1 MVRISRDWCAATAF
15 AAVLCLSVSAVTPAS
30 AVGLLT
36 PSDQSQSLD
45 LLNHKVSV
53 VVEDGYVMTTV
64 DQTFSNPHLSDMEAT
79 YSFPVPHKAAV
90 SEFTYWIDGKP
101 VTAEVVEKEKARQI
115 YESEKQAGRN
125 TGLAE
130 QDDYKTF
137 DIRVWPVR
145 GNGDVDIRF
154 SYIQPAKLDT
164 GIGRYLYPL
173 EEGGVDEEKLA
184 FWTAKQ
190 TVTGTFSF
198 DLHLRTDY
206 PIDAV
211 RLPKHPG
218 AQVIQEQDGSWRI
231 HMNNNG
237 LANELANGLEND
249 ADLDLR
255 GAATIDGTGASEG
268 SASTNQNP
276 VTLDQ
281 DIVVYWRQ
289 AENQPARVDLVPYK
303 ADSSGR
309 GTFMLTL
316 TPGMDLQPI
325 TEGRDWIF
333 VLDRSGSMRGK
344 IATLNE
350 GVANA
355 LGKLRPEDRFRII
368 FFNDGTAE
376 LTNGFTSASPDQ
388 VNQALNNIRNVQ
400 ASGSTDLYAGLKR
413 GLDALDSD
421 RTGAIVLVTD
431 GVANVGTTETRKFL
445 ELTQQKDVRLFTAIM
460 GNSANNPLLQPM
472 TDASGGFAVRVS
484 NSDDI
489 VGTLLQ
495 ATSKV
500 THEALHGLKL
510 DLTQKEGSLRIND
523 IRRRNNPSLY
533 RGEQL
538 VLFGHYWGNGEASL
552 KLTGEISGTPVSYET
567 SFIFPETAKRN
578 PEIERLW
585 GFAQIEHDMQ
595 TLSLLGPDPDLKT
608 SIVETSK
615 EYGILTPYTS
625 MLIVQE
631 ARFEELAIDQT
642 NKKRL
647 ATEQAAQKERK
658 TKPVQSTRVDRK
670 KPMFKGNQPSHSG
683 GGGSGSLG
691 ILGLLLAVSA
701 LTIGLKMRQRTA

>member
-1 MVRISRDWCAATAF
+1 MVRISRDWCAATAI
-15 AAVLCLSVSAVTPAS
+15 AAGLCLSVSAVTPAN

-53 VVEDGYVMTTV
+53 VVEDGYVITTV
-64 DQTFSNPHLSDMEAT
+64 NQTFSNPHGNDMEAT

-137 DIRVWPVR
+137 DISVWPVR
-145 GNGDVDIRF
+145 GNDDVDIRF

-206 PIDAV
+206 PVDAV

-218 AQVIQEQDGSWRI
+218 AQITQEQDGSWRV
-231 HMNNNG
+231 HMNNAA
-237 LANELANGLEND
+237 LASGLEKD
-249 ADLDLR
+249 AALDLQS
-255 GAATIDGTGASEG
+255 APTIDETGLSEG
-268 SASTNQNP
+268 EAAQGQTP
-276 VTLDQ
+276 VALDQ

-289 AENQPARVDLVPYK
+289 TQNQPARVDMVPYK
-303 ADSSGR
+303 ADPSGR

-316 TPGMDLQPI
+316 TPGMDLKPI

-333 VLDRSGSMRGK
+333 VLDRSGSMGGK
-344 IATLNE
+344 IATLSE
-350 GVANA
+350 GVGKA

-368 FFNDGTAE
+368 FFNDGTSE
-376 LTNGFTSASPDQ
+376 LTNGFTPASADQ
-388 VNQALNNIRNVQ
+388 INQALNSVRGVQ
-400 ASGSTDLYAGLKR
+400 AGGGTDLYAGLKR
-413 GLDALDSD
+413 GLNALDSD

-431 GVANVGTTETRKFL
+431 GVANVGTTETKKFL

-460 GNSANNPLLQPM
+460 GNSANVPLLEPM

-510 DLTQKEGSLRIND
+510 DLTQKDGSVRIND

-538 VLFGHYWGNGEASL
+538 VLFGHYWGEGEASL

-567 SFIFPETAKRN
+567 SFTFPETAKRN

-585 GFAQIEHDMQ
+585 GYAQIEHDLQ
-595 TLSLLGPDPDLKT
+595 TIGLFGPDRDLKT
-608 SIVETSK
+608 SIVDTSK
-615 EYGILTPYTS
+615 EFGILSPYTS
-625 MLIVQE
+625 MLIVE
-631 ARFEELAIDQT
+631 ETRFEELAIDQT

-658 TKPVQSTRVDRK
+658 AKPVQSTRVDTQ

-683 GGGSGSLG
+683 GGGGGGSGSLG
-691 ILGLLLAVSA
+691 ILGLLLALSA
-701 LTIGLKMRQRTA
+701 LTIGLKMRRRTA

>member
-1 MVRISRDWCAATAF
+1 MVRISRDWCVATSLAAG
-15 AAVLCLSVSAVTPAS
+15 LCLSVSAVAPAN

-45 LLNHKVSV
+45 LLDHKVSV

-64 DQTFSNPHLSDMEAT
+64 NQTFSNPHTGDMEAT

-101 VTAEVVEKEKARQI
+101 VTAEVVEKEKARRI

-137 DIRVWPVR
+137 DISVWPVR
-145 GNGDVDIRF
+145 GNDDVDIRF
-154 SYIQPAKLDT
+154 TYIQPAKLDT

-206 PIDAV
+206 PVEAV
-211 RLPKHPG
+211 RLPKHPD
-218 AQVIQEQDGSWRI
+218 ARISQEQDGSWRI
-231 HMNNNG
+231 HMTNTDLAGDPGTEADLG
-237 LANELANGLEND
+237 LQSAHMANGN
-249 ADLDLR
+249 
-255 GAATIDGTGASEG
+255 GPSEG
-268 SASTNQNP
+268 EATAIHTP

-289 AENQPARVDLVPYK
+289 AQDQPARVDLVPYK
-303 ADSSGR
+303 ADPSGR

-325 TEGRDWIF
+325 TEGRDWVF
-333 VLDRSGSMRGK
+333 VLDRSGSMGGK
-344 IATLNE
+344 IATLGE
-350 GVANA
+350 GVAKA
-355 LGKLRPEDRFRII
+355 LGKLGPEDRFRII
-368 FFNDGTAE
+368 FFNDGTSE
-376 LTNGFTSASPDQ
+376 LTNGFIPASPEM
-388 VNQALNNIRNVQ
+388 VKQALNDLRSVHADGGTN
-400 ASGSTDLYAGLKR
+400 LYAGLKR
-413 GLDALDSD
+413 GLDVLDSD
-421 RTGAIVLVTD
+421 RTSAIVLVTD
-431 GVANVGTTETRKFL
+431 GVANVGITETGKFL

-460 GNSANNPLLQPM
+460 GNSANTPLLRPM
-472 TDASGGFAVRVS
+472 TDASGGFAVSVS

-500 THEALHGLKL
+500 THEALHGLTL
-510 DLTQKEGSLRIND
+510 DLTQKDGSLRIND

-552 KLTGEISGTPVSYET
+552 KLSGEISGAPVSYET
-567 SFIFPETAKRN
+567 NFTFPETAERN

-585 GFAQIEHDMQ
+585 GYAQIEHVLQ
-595 TLSLLGPDPDLKT
+595 TMALLGPDPDLKT
-608 SIVETSK
+608 SIVDTSK
-615 EYGILTPYTS
+615 EYGILSPYTS

-647 ATEQAAQKERK
+647 ATENAAQKDRK
-658 TKPVQSTRVDRK
+658 AKPVRSTRVDTS

-683 GGGSGSLG
+683 GGGGSGSLG
-691 ILGLLLAVSA
+691 ILGLLLALSA
-701 LTIGLKMRQRTA
+701 LTVGLSMRRRNA

>member
-1 MVRISRDWCAATAF
+1 MMVQISRNWCTATAF
-15 AAVLCLSVSAVTPAS
+15 AAGLCLSVSAVTPANS
-30 AVGLLT
+30 VGLLT
-36 PSDQSQSLD
+36 LSNQSQSLD

-53 VVEDGYVMTTV
+53 VVEDGYVITTV
-64 DQTFSNPHLSDMEAT
+64 NQTFRNPHTRDMEAT
-79 YSFPVPHKAAV
+79 YSFPVPLRAAV

-145 GNGDVDIRF
+145 GNDDVDIRF

-206 PIDAV
+206 PVDAV
-211 RLPKHPG
+211 RLPKHPE
-218 AQVIQEQDGSWRI
+218 AQITQEQDGSWRV
-231 HMNNNG
+231 HMNNNDLADG
-237 LANELANGLEND
+237 LVKD
-249 ADLDLR
+249 AEMDLQ
-255 GAATIDGTGASEG
+255 GARPIDETDTSEG
-268 SASTNQNP
+268 QASPKPNP
-276 VTLDQ
+276 VALDQ
-281 DIVVYWRQ
+281 DILVYWRQ
-289 AENQPARVDLVPYK
+289 AANQPARVDVVPYK
-303 ADSSGR
+303 TDPSGR

-333 VLDRSGSMRGK
+333 VLDQSGSMGGK
-344 IATLNE
+344 IATLSE
-350 GVANA
+350 GIAKA
-355 LGKLRPEDRFRII
+355 LGKLRSEDRFRII
-368 FFNDGTAE
+368 FFNDGTTE
-376 LTNGFTSASPDQ
+376 LTNGFTPALPDQ
-388 VNQALNNIRNVQ
+388 IDQTLKRIRSVQ
-400 ASGSTDLYAGLKR
+400 AGGSTNLYAGLKR
-413 GLDALDSD
+413 GLDALDAD

-445 ELTQQKDVRLFTAIM
+445 DLAQQNDVRLFTAIM
-460 GNSANNPLLQPM
+460 GNSANVPLLQPM
-472 TDASGGFAVRVS
+472 TDVSGGFAVNVS
-484 NSDDI
+484 NADDI

-500 THEALHGLKL
+500 THEALHGVKL

-538 VLFGHYWGNGEASL
+538 VLFGHYWGHGEASL

-567 SFIFPETAKRN
+567 SFTFPETAKRN

-585 GFAQIEHDMQ
+585 GYAQIEHDMQ
-595 TLSLLGPDPDLKT
+595 TMALLGPDPDLKT
-608 SIVETSK
+608 AIVDTSK

-625 MLIVQE
+625 MLIVEE
-631 ARFEELAIDQT
+631 ARFEELAIDRT

-647 ATEQAAQKERK
+647 AVERTAQQERK
-658 TKPVQSTRVDRK
+658 AKPVQSTRVDTN
-670 KPMFKGNQPSHSG
+670 KPMFTGNQPSHTG

-691 ILGLLLAVSA
+691 LLGLLFAVSA
-701 LTIGLKMRQRTA
+701 LTIGLKMRRRTA

>member
-1 MVRISRDWCAATAF
+1 MVRISRDWCAASAF
-15 AAVLCLSVSAVTPAS
+15 AAGLCLSISAVAPAN

-45 LLNHKVSV
+45 LLTHKVSV

-64 DQTFSNPHLSDMEAT
+64 KQTFSNPHASDKEAT

-90 SEFTYWIDGKP
+90 SEFTYWIDGQP

-115 YESEKQAGRN
+115 YQGEKQAGRN

-137 DIRVWPVR
+137 DISVWPVR
-145 GNGDVDIRF
+145 GNDNVDIRF
-154 SYIQPAKLDT
+154 TYIQPAKLDT

-206 PIDAV
+206 PVDAV

-218 AQVIQEQDGSWRI
+218 ARITQEQDGSWRV
-231 HMNNNG
+231 HMSNS
-237 LANELANGLEND
+237 ELANDLAPVADPGLQGVPGIED
-249 ADLDLR
+249 AGIGVNPASALR
-255 GAATIDGTGASEG
+255 T
-268 SASTNQNP
+268 P
-276 VTLDQ
+276 VMLDQ

-289 AENQPARVDLVPYK
+289 AQDQPARVDLVPYK
-303 ADSSGR
+303 ADPSGR

-325 TEGRDWIF
+325 TEGRDWVF
-333 VLDRSGSMRGK
+333 VLDRSGSMGGK
-344 IATLNE
+344 IATLSE
-350 GVANA
+350 GVAKA

-368 FFNDGTAE
+368 FFNDGTDE
-376 LTNGFTSASPDQ
+376 LTNGFTPASPEK
-388 VNQALNNIRNVQ
+388 VNQVLDRIRGVQ
-400 ASGSTDLYAGLKR
+400 SGGSTNLYAGLKE

-421 RTGAIVLVTD
+421 RTSAIVLVTD

-460 GNSANNPLLQPM
+460 GNSANAPLLQPM

-510 DLTQKEGSLRIND
+510 DLTNKEGSLRIND
-523 IRRRNNPSLY
+523 VRRRNNPSLY

-538 VLFGHYWGNGEASL
+538 VLFGHYWGDGEASL
-552 KLTGEISGTPVSYET
+552 RLTGEISGTPVSYET
-567 SFIFPETAKRN
+567 SFTFPETADRN
-578 PEIERLW
+578 PEIERMW
-585 GFAQIEHDMQ
+585 GYAQIEHDMQ
-595 TLSLLGPDPDLKT
+595 TIALLGPSPDLKT
-608 SIVETSK
+608 SIVDTSK
-615 EYGILTPYTS
+615 EYGILSPYTS
-625 MLIVQE
+625 MLIVEE

-647 ATEQAAQKERK
+647 ATEQAARQQRK
-658 TKPVQSTRVDRK
+658 ANPVKSTRVDTN

-691 ILGLLLAVSA
+691 ILGLLLALSA
-701 LTIGLKMRQRTA
+701 LTFGLKMRRRTA

>member
-1 MVRISRDWCAATAF
+1 MVRISRDWCATTAF
-15 AAVLCLSVSAVTPAS
+15 AAGLCLSVSAVTPAN

-64 DQTFSNPHLSDMEAT
+64 NQTFRNPHTSDMEAT

-90 SEFTYWIDGKP
+90 AEFTYWIDGKP

-115 YESEKQAGRN
+115 YESEKQEGRN

-137 DIRVWPVR
+137 DISVWPVG
-145 GNGDVDIRF
+145 GNDDVDIRF
-154 SYIQPAKLDT
+154 SYIQPAKLET

-198 DLHLRTDY
+198 DMHLRTDY
-206 PIDAV
+206 PVDAV

-218 AQVIQEQDGSWRI
+218 AQITQEQDGSWRI
-231 HMNNNG
+231 HMNNTDLKDG
-237 LANELANGLEND
+237 LGKE
-249 ADLDLR
+249 ADLDLQ
-255 GAATIDGTGASEG
+255 GAHPIDETGISEG
-268 SASTNQNP
+268 QATTSHNP

-289 AENQPARVDLVPYK
+289 AQNQPARVDMVPYK
-303 ADSSGR
+303 ADQSGR

-333 VLDRSGSMRGK
+333 VLDRSGSMGGK

-350 GVANA
+350 GVAKA

-368 FFNDGTAE
+368 FFNDGTTE
-376 LTNGFTSASPDQ
+376 LTNGFTPASSDQ
-388 VNQALNNIRNVQ
+388 IKRALNSIRSVK
-400 ASGSTDLYAGLKR
+400 ADGSTNLYAGLKR

-460 GNSANNPLLQPM
+460 GNSANEPLLQPM
-472 TDASGGFAVRVS
+472 TDASGGFAVHVS

-510 DLTQKEGSLRIND
+510 DLTQKDGSLRIND
-523 IRRRNNPSLY
+523 MRRGSNPSLY

-538 VLFGHYWGNGEASL
+538 VLFGHYWGSGEASL

-567 SFIFPETAKRN
+567 SFTFPETAKRN

-585 GFAQIEHDMQ
+585 GYAQIEHDMR
-595 TLSLLGPDPDLKT
+595 TMALVGPDADLKT
-608 SIVETSK
+608 SIVDTSK
-615 EYGILTPYTS
+615 EYGILSPYTS

-647 ATEQAAQKERK
+647 ATEQAAQQERK
-658 TKPVQSTRVDRK
+658 AKTVQSTRVDTN

-691 ILGLLLAVSA
+691 ILGLLLALSA
-701 LTIGLKMRQRTA
+701 LTIGVKMRRRAAE

>member
-1 MVRISRDWCAATAF
+1 MVQISRDWCAATAF
-15 AAVLCLSVSAVTPAS
+15 AAGLCLSVSAVSPAN

-45 LLNHKVSV
+45 LLDHRVSV

-64 DQTFSNPHLSDMEAT
+64 NQTFSNPHTSDMEAT

-101 VTAEVVEKEKARQI
+101 VSAEVVDKEKARQI
-115 YESEKQAGRN
+115 YEGEKQAGRN
-125 TGLAE
+125 TALAE

-137 DIRVWPVR
+137 DISVWPVR
-145 GNGDVDIRF
+145 GNDDVDIRF

-206 PIDAV
+206 PVEAV

-218 AQVIQEQDGSWRI
+218 AQITQEQDGSWRI
-231 HMNNNG
+231 HMSNTDLADG
-237 LANELANGLEND
+237 LAKD
-249 ADLDLR
+249 ADLDLQPSQPIDET
-255 GAATIDGTGASEG
+255 GINEGEATASRI
-268 SASTNQNP
+268 P

-289 AENQPARVDLVPYK
+289 AQNQPARVDLVPYK
-303 ADSSGR
+303 TDPSGR

-316 TPGMDLQPI
+316 TPGMDLKPI

-333 VLDRSGSMRGK
+333 VLDQSGSMGGK
-344 IATLNE
+344 IATLSE
-350 GVANA
+350 GVAKA

-368 FFNDGTAE
+368 FFNNDTTE
-376 LTNGFTSASPDQ
+376 LTNGFTPASPDQ
-388 VNQALNNIRNVQ
+388 ITHALNSIHSVQ
-400 ASGSTDLYAGLKR
+400 AGGGTNLYAGLKR

-431 GVANVGTTETRKFL
+431 GVANVGTTETKKFL
-445 ELTQQKDVRLFTAIM
+445 ELAQQKDVRLFTAIM
-460 GNSANNPLLQPM
+460 GNSANEPLLQPM
-472 TDASGGFAVRVS
+472 TDASGGFALRVS
-484 NSDDI
+484 NADDI

-510 DLTQKEGSLRIND
+510 DLTQKDGSLRIND

-538 VLFGHYWGNGEASL
+538 VLFGHYWGNGEASF
-552 KLTGEISGTPVSYET
+552 KLTGEISGSPVSYET
-567 SFIFPETAKRN
+567 SFTFPETAKRN

-585 GFAQIEHDMQ
+585 GYAQIEKDMQ
-595 TLSLLGPDPDLKT
+595 TLALLGPDADLKT
-608 SIVETSK
+608 SIVDTSK
-615 EYGILTPYTS
+615 EYGILSPYTS
-625 MLIVQE
+625 MLIVEE

-642 NKKRL
+642 NKERL
-647 ATEQAAQKERK
+647 ATEQVAQQERK
-658 TKPVQSTRVDRK
+658 SKPVQSTRVDTK

-683 GGGSGSLG
+683 GGGGGSGSLG
-691 ILGLLLAVSA
+691 ILGLLLALSA
-701 LTIGLKMRQRTA
+701 LTIGLKMRRRNA

>member
-1 MVRISRDWCAATAF
+1 MVQISRDWCAATAF
-15 AAVLCLSVSAVTPAS
+15 AAGLCLSVSAVSPAN

-45 LLNHKVSV
+45 LLDHKVSV
-53 VVEDGYVMTTV
+53 VVEDGYVMTTIN
-64 DQTFSNPHLSDMEAT
+64 QTFSNPHTTDMEAT

-115 YESEKQAGRN
+115 YEGEKQAGRN

-137 DIRVWPVR
+137 DISVWPVR
-145 GNGDVDIRF
+145 GNDEVDIRF

-206 PIDAV
+206 PVEAV

-218 AQVIQEQDGSWRI
+218 AQITQEQDGSWRI
-231 HMNNNG
+231 HMNNTDLADG
-237 LANELANGLEND
+237 LAKD
-249 ADLDLR
+249 ADLDLQSPHSIDET
-255 GAATIDGTGASEG
+255 GINEGEATASHI
-268 SASTNQNP
+268 P

-289 AENQPARVDLVPYK
+289 AQNQPARVDLVPYK
-303 ADSSGR
+303 ADPSGR

-316 TPGMDLQPI
+316 TPGMDLKPI

-333 VLDRSGSMRGK
+333 VLDQSGSMGGK
-344 IATLNE
+344 IATLSE
-350 GVANA
+350 GVAKA

-368 FFNDGTAE
+368 FFNNETTE
-376 LTNGFTSASPDQ
+376 LTNGFTPASPDQ
-388 VNQALNNIRNVQ
+388 VTRALNSIHGVQ
-400 ASGSTDLYAGLKR
+400 AGGGTNLYAGLKR

-445 ELTQQKDVRLFTAIM
+445 ELAQQKDVRLFTAIM
-460 GNSANNPLLQPM
+460 GNSANEPMLQPM

-510 DLTQKEGSLRIND
+510 DLTQKDGSLRIND

-538 VLFGHYWGNGEASL
+538 VLFGHYWGNGEASF
-552 KLTGEISGTPVSYET
+552 KLTGEISGSPVSYET
-567 SFIFPETAKRN
+567 SFTFPETAMRN

-585 GFAQIEHDMQ
+585 GYAQIEHDMQ
-595 TLSLLGPDPDLKT
+595 TMALLGPDPDLKT
-608 SIVETSK
+608 SIVDTSK
-615 EYGILTPYTS
+615 EYGILSPYTS
-625 MLIVQE
+625 MLIVEE

-647 ATEQAAQKERK
+647 ATEQAAQQERK
-658 TKPVQSTRVDRK
+658 SKPVQSTRVDTQ

-683 GGGSGSLG
+683 SGGGSGSLG
-691 ILGLLLAVSA
+691 ILGLLLALSA
-701 LTIGLKMRQRTA
+701 LTIGLKMRRRNA

>member
-1 MVRISRDWCAATAF
+1 MVRISRDWYAATAF
-15 AAVLCLSVSAVTPAS
+15 AAGLCLSVSAATPAN

-45 LLNHKVSV
+45 LLDHKVSV
-53 VVEDGYVMTTV
+53 VVEDGYVITTV
-64 DQTFSNPHLSDMEAT
+64 NQTFSNPHTNDMEAT

-137 DIRVWPVR
+137 DISVWPVR
-145 GNGDVDIRF
+145 GNDDVDIRF

-184 FWTAKQ
+184 FWTAEQ

-206 PIDAV
+206 PVDAV

-218 AQVIQEQDGSWRI
+218 AQITREQDGSWRV
-231 HMNNNG
+231 HMNNTDLADG
-237 LANELANGLEND
+237 LGKD
-249 ADLDLR
+249 TDLDLQ
-255 GAATIDGTGASEG
+255 GARAIDETGMSEG
-268 SASTNQNP
+268 QAAPSQTP

-281 DIVVYWRQ
+281 DILVYWRQ
-289 AENQPARVDLVPYK
+289 AQNQPARVDLVPFK
-303 ADSSGR
+303 TDPSGR

-333 VLDRSGSMRGK
+333 VLDRSGSMGGK
-344 IATLNE
+344 IATLSE
-350 GVANA
+350 GVAKA

-368 FFNDGTAE
+368 YFNDGTSE
-376 LTNGFTSASPDQ
+376 LTNGFTPASPDQ
-388 VNQALNNIRNVQ
+388 INQALNNVRSVQ
-400 ASGSTDLYAGLKR
+400 ADGGTNLYAGLKR

-431 GVANVGTTETRKFL
+431 GVANVGPTETRKFL

-460 GNSANNPLLQPM
+460 GNSANVPLLEPM
-472 TDASGGFAVRVS
+472 TDASGGFAVSVS

-510 DLTQKEGSLRIND
+510 DFTQKDGSLRIND

-538 VLFGHYWGNGEASL
+538 VLFGHYWGNGKASL
-552 KLTGEISGTPVSYET
+552 KLTGEISGAPVSYET
-567 SFIFPETAKRN
+567 SFTFPETAERN

-585 GFAQIEHDMQ
+585 GYAQIEHDMQ
-595 TLSLLGPDPDLKT
+595 TIALLGPDPDLKT
-608 SIVETSK
+608 SIVDTSK

-625 MLIVQE
+625 MLIVE
-631 ARFEELAIDQT
+631 ETRFEELAIDQT
-642 NKKRL
+642 NKTRL
-647 ATEQAAQKERK
+647 AVERAAQQQRK
-658 TKPVQSTRVDRK
+658 AMPVQSTRVDTS

-691 ILGLLLAVSA
+691 FLGLLLAVSA
-701 LTIGLKMRQRTA
+701 FAFGQKMRRRNA

>member
-1 MVRISRDWCAATAF
+1 MVQISRDWRAATAF
-15 AAVLCLSVSAVTPAS
+15 AAGLCLSVSAVSPAN

-45 LLNHKVSV
+45 LLDHKVSV

-64 DQTFSNPHLSDMEAT
+64 NQTFSNPHTSDMEAT

-101 VTAEVVEKEKARQI
+101 VSAEVVEKEKARQI
-115 YESEKQAGRN
+115 YEGEKQAGRN
-125 TGLAE
+125 TALAE

-137 DIRVWPVR
+137 DISVWPVR
-145 GNGDVDIRF
+145 GNDDVDIRF

-206 PIDAV
+206 PVEAV

-218 AQVIQEQDGSWRI
+218 AQITQEQDGSWRI
-231 HMNNNG
+231 HMSNTDLADG
-237 LANELANGLEND
+237 LAKD
-249 ADLDLR
+249 ADLDLQPSQP
-255 GAATIDGTGASEG
+255 IDETGISEG
-268 SASTNQNP
+268 EATASRIP

-289 AENQPARVDLVPYK
+289 AQNQPARVDLVPYK
-303 ADSSGR
+303 TDPFGR

-316 TPGMDLQPI
+316 TPGMDLKPI

-333 VLDRSGSMRGK
+333 VLDQSGSMGGK
-344 IATLNE
+344 IATLSE
-350 GVANA
+350 GVAKA

-368 FFNDGTAE
+368 FFNNDTTE
-376 LTNGFTSASPDQ
+376 LTNGFTPASPDQ
-388 VNQALNNIRNVQ
+388 ITHALNSIHSVQ
-400 ASGSTDLYAGLKR
+400 AGGGTNLYAGLKR

-431 GVANVGTTETRKFL
+431 GVANVGTTETKKFL
-445 ELTQQKDVRLFTAIM
+445 ELAQQKDVRLFTAIM
-460 GNSANNPLLQPM
+460 GNSANEPLLQPM
-472 TDASGGFAVRVS
+472 TDASGGFALRVS
-484 NSDDI
+484 NADDI

-510 DLTQKEGSLRIND
+510 DLTQKDGSLRIND

-538 VLFGHYWGNGEASL
+538 VLFGHYWGNGEASF
-552 KLTGEISGTPVSYET
+552 KLTGEISGSPVSYET
-567 SFIFPETAKRN
+567 SFTFPETAKRN

-585 GFAQIEHDMQ
+585 GYAQIEKDMQ
-595 TLSLLGPDPDLKT
+595 TLALLGPDADLKT
-608 SIVETSK
+608 SIVDTSK
-615 EYGILTPYTS
+615 EYGILSPYTS
-625 MLIVQE
+625 MLIVEE

-647 ATEQAAQKERK
+647 ATEQVAQQERK
-658 TKPVQSTRVDRK
+658 SKPVQSTRVDTK

-683 GGGSGSLG
+683 GGGGGSGSLG
-691 ILGLLLAVSA
+691 ILGLLLALSA
-701 LTIGLKMRQRTA
+701 LTIGLKMRRRNA